1 MAADLMLNNI
11 EVGFIAPVTNMS
23 LAVNI
28 TRINVGSVNVISD
41 TFGKLSG
48 LIIKTE
54 INNGFRIV

>member
-1 MAADLMLNNI
+1 
-11 EVGFIAPVTNMS
+11 MS

-48 LIIKTE
+48 LVIKTE